1 MYRAQELNLRPSD
14 DTIFGKIIL
23 YIPVVFFY
31 KQIILYIVFFYI
43 KNIQLTQCKII
54 FTLKLKIFS

>member
-43 KNIQLTQCKII
+43 KKIQLTRCKII